1 MLRHYANSVLL
12 IESNRKFESKIVN
25 GGPFQGELTRHCRE
39 IRALLCSL
47 LRATPKLKLIWSLS
61 PANSAE
67 YFAEMKLNRAEPD
80 PEKAVSL
87 RGDDVFKQIEEET
100 HDTPE
105 KRKKPNAVLL
115 RHMAQHLPGMGRG
128 DVQTMMLSQKVTNLK
143 ELFTMSAERLHAAI
157 GVHAD
162 RISVFSNFDF
172 SSSD

>member
-128 DVQTMMLSQKVTNLK
+128 DVQTMMLSQKVHTLVIPFNGI
-143 ELFTMSAERLHAAI
+143 HA
-157 GVHAD
+157 V
-162 RISVFSNFDF
+162 
-172 SSSD
+172 